1 MSASKWVY
9 RFRGYFIPPPLIFAF
24 LCFRYETEAEFIWP
38 IGIGLLLFGVVLR
51 IWAQQHLHY
60 RLKVHKRLT
69 MTGPYS
75 FVRNPIYI
83 GNLLICL
90 GATVLSELLWLVPIT
105 LVYGSGVYSLVVR
118 YEESHLLSKYGEPY
132 RKYMTEVPR
141 WFPKGIKVSTF
152 RSLGLKNEYFQ
163 PSIAIEI
170 HCFLLLLPYILKELV
185 SPWFEH

>member
-83 GNLLICL
+83 GNIMISC
-90 GATVLSELLWLVPIT
+90 GAIVLSELLWLVPIT
-105 LVYGSGVYSLVVR
+105 FIYCLGIYSIVVR
-118 YEESHLLSKYGEPY
+118 YEEHHLLSKYGESY
-132 RKYMTEVPR
+132 RKYMEEVPR
-141 WFPKGIKVSTF
+141 WIPKRWVPKFIYLPRLGIINGYL
-152 RSLGLKNEYFQ
+152 RQ
-163 PSIAIEI
+163 SIITEM
-170 HCFLLLLPYILKELV
+170 HCLLLVLPFILKEIIDL
-185 SPWFEH
+185 S